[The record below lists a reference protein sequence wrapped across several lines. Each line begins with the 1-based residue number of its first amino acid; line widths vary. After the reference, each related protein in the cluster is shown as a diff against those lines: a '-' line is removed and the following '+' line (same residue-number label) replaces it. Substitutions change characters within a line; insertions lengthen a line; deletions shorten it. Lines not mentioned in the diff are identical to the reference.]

1 MSGFLT
7 MEQEIRQR
15 VARNLQE
22 EFSQRMTALVWEISA
37 LQQRQG
43 LESGVL
49 VKLQEVKRH
58 LSHMGV
64 DLHHLG
70 HRLHSGFLEHSDLH
84 VAMKKYIDDLNM
96 FARPQIAFEADKGPA
111 GCRPEQSVGLFRTMQ
126 EALVNVAKHANAS
139 AGTVQLTKTDTELIL
154 TVTDTGKGFDKDARE
169 TAPAGFGMIIMR
181 ERIRALGGRFAV
193 QSRPGQGTTVTAA
206 VPLRGGRLAVKSK
219 SAG

>member
-1 MSGFLT
+1 VF
-7 MEQEIRQR
+7 
-15 VARNLQE
+15 
-22 EFSQRMTALVWEISA
+22 
-37 LQQRQG
+37 
-43 LESGVL
+43 
-49 VKLQEVKRH
+49 VKRDRIGKAIPLFLDPSWLERTELVGKR
-58 LSHMGV
+58 LSAFIPEDGV
-64 DLHHLG
+64 
-70 HRLHSGFLEHSDLH
+70 
-84 VAMKKYIDDLNM
+84 DDLNM
-96 FARPQIAFEADKGPA
+96 FARPQIAFEANKGPA

-139 AGTVQLTKTDTELIL
+139 AGTVQLIKTDTELIL